1 MSTLLQK
8 KELRRA
14 ILRCL
19 RAIPG
24 AERDA
29 ASARLRHRLAP
40 LLEGNPKNVA
50 IYAAMPH
57 EVDLLPLVREYPQH
71 RFCFP
76 RCENNR
82 SMNFHIVTSPE
93 EELQPGAYGILTP
106 DTSCEILPPEQL
118 DVIIVP
124 GVAFTEAG
132 ERLGYGGGYYDTYL
146 PRCCHATIAA
156 AAFHQ
161 QMVPYLPTEAH
172 DLRIP
177 HIFTL

>member
-1 MSTLLQK
+1 M
-8 KELRRA
+8 
-14 ILRCL
+14 LRCL

-24 AERDA
+24 AERNA
-29 ASARLRHRLAP
+29 ASACLRQRLAP

-71 RFCFP
+71 RFGFP
-76 RCENNR
+76 RCESNR
-82 SMNFHIVTSPE
+82 RMNFHLVTSPE
-93 EELQPGAYGILTP
+93 KELLPGAYGILTP
-106 DTSCEILPPEQL
+106 DKSCEILHPEQMEL
-118 DVIIVP
+118 IIVP
-124 GVAFTEAG
+124 GVAFTAAG

-146 PRCCHATIAA
+146 PRCPHATIAA

-161 QMVPYLPTEAH
+161 QMVPHIPTEAH

>member
-1 MSTLLQK
+1 MSTDLQK

-14 ILRCL
+14 ILRSL

-29 ASARLRHRLAP
+29 ASACLRQRLAP

-57 EVDLLPLVREYPQH
+57 EVDLLPLVSKYPQH
-71 RFCFP
+71 RFAFP
-76 RCENNR
+76 RCESNR
-82 SMNFHIVTSPE
+82 RMNFHLVTIPE
-93 EELQPGAYGILTP
+93 KELLPGAYGILTP
-106 DTSCEILPPEQL
+106 GESCQVLRPEQL
-118 DVIIVP
+118 ELIIVP
-124 GVAFTEAG
+124 GVAFTAAG

-146 PRCCHATIAA
+146 PHCSHATIAA
-156 AAFHQ
+156 VAFHQ
-161 QMVPYLPTEAH
+161 QIVPTIPTEEH

-177 HIFTL
+177 HIFTP